1 MKKIGLIIGSNRTG
15 SFSSVVAMNV
25 ASHLKGKAEVVALE
39 INDLPLYNQDF
50 DAEGAS
56 PAAYT
61 RFREALKGVDSVIVV
76 TPEHNRSMPAVLKN
90 ALDVASRPW
99 GQSVWSNKK
108 AMIIGNSPGGLSGFG
123 AATEVKRVLG
133 FLNANIMQQPEV
145 LLGAVYTLIDDKG
158 VFVEATAKFVG
169 SALDAFL
176 AF

>member
-25 ASHLKGKAEVVALE
+25 VSLLKGKAEVVALE
-39 INDLPLYNQDF
+39 ISDLPLYNQDF

-56 PAAYT
+56 PAEYT
-61 RFREALKGVDSVIVV
+61 RFRSALKGVDSVIII

-99 GQSVWSNKK
+99 GQSVWAHKK
-108 AMIIGNSPGGLSGFG
+108 AMVIGNSPGGLSGFG
-123 AATEVKRVLG
+123 AATEVKRVLS

-158 VFVEATAKFVG
+158 VFVADTAKFVG
-169 SALDAFL
+169 SALDAFV